1 MPTNIFTWLLS
12 LSPVIVILVMM
23 LAFKWGGSKAGALA
37 WAWSILIAFIF
48 FGFNFKVL
56 LFSQLRGLFLALD
69 VLLIIWAALLI
80 YNVADE
86 AGAVKVIGISLPRL
100 TPDRMMQGLLLGWL
114 FASFLQGMGGF
125 GVPVAVTAP
134 LLVGLGFSPV
144 ESVIM
149 SCLGHGWAVNFGSM
163 ATSFQTLIAVTGLP
177 GEQLAPNSA
186 ILLGLSAFAC
196 GALVALIAGGWKGM
210 LRSLPAVIVLTAV
223 MGGVQYILVTNHLW
237 TLGAT
242 GAAMVGLLVGILLAR
257 LPLYRKSTPQP
268 AAAADL
274 ADPPASPETD
284 PQPKRSIWIS
294 LSAYAVLVVLA
305 FSINLI
311 PALNKLLSSV
321 SLSIRIPELSTNLGF
336 VTPAKATQA
345 IKLFA
350 HPGLILLYASI
361 IAFAIYQLAGY
372 YKKGALKRIGQKVL
386 KSSVNSSLGILA
398 MLGMAMVMTHSGM
411 TEILAQGLSASFGK
425 VAYPLVSPFIGAL
438 GAFITGSNNSSN
450 VLFAALQMRTAQ
462 LLNLPVLWILA
473 AQTAGG
479 SLGSIMAPAKVIVGC
494 STVGLGNNESKV
506 MGKMLI
512 YGLIPVLFV
521 AILTFFFVLQIA
533 IP

>member
-23 LAFKWGGSKAGALA
+23 LVFKWGGSKAGGVA
-37 WAWSILIAFIF
+37 WAFSILIAFIF

-56 LFSQLRGLFLALD
+56 LYSQLRGLFLALD

-86 AGAVKVIGISLPRL
+86 AGAVKVIGQSLPRL

-134 LLVGLGFSPV
+134 LLVGLGFAPV
-144 ESVIM
+144 EAVIM
-149 SCLGHGWAVNFGSM
+149 ACLGHGWAVNFGSM
-163 ATSFQTLIAVTGLP
+163 ATSFQTLIAVTGIS
-177 GEQLAPNSA
+177 GEQLAPNA
-186 ILLGLSAFAC
+186 ALLLGLSAFAC
-196 GALVALIAGGWKGM
+196 GALVALIAGGWKGL
-210 LRSLPAVIVLTAV
+210 LRGLPAVVILTAV
-223 MGGVQYILVTNHLW
+223 MGSVQYVLATNHLW

-242 GAAMVGLLVGILLAR
+242 GAAMVGLLVGVLLTR
-257 LPLYRKSTPQP
+257 LPLYRKASAQSTPIVN
-268 AAAADL
+268 A
-274 ADPPASPETD
+274 ETALNE
-284 PQPKRSIWIS
+284 PKRNLWIS

-305 FSINLI
+305 FGIKLI
-311 PALNKLLSSV
+311 PAVDNFLSGV
-321 SLSIRIPELSTNLGF
+321 SLSMKIPELSTNLGF
-336 VTPAKATQA
+336 VTAAKATQA
-345 IKLFA
+345 IKLFS
-350 HPGLILLYASI
+350 HPGFILLYASI
-361 IAFAIYQLAGY
+361 IAFIIYKSVGY
-372 YKKGALKRIGQKVL
+372 YQTGAMKRIGQKVL

-411 TEILAQGLSASFGK
+411 TEILAKGLSLSFGRI
-425 VAYPLVSPFIGAL
+425 AYPFVAPFIGAL

-450 VLFAALQMRTAQ
+450 VLFAALQMRTAE
-462 LLNLPVLWILA
+462 LLNLPVLLILG

-506 MGKMLI
+506 MGKILV
-512 YGLIPVLFV
+512 YGLIPVAFV
-521 AILTFFFVLQIA
+521 AFLAFLFAL
-533 IP
+533 